1 MMGDSRLVKEA
12 LGTPLKEVG
21 FKKKSDSW
29 YWQNDE
35 VVLMVNL
42 QKSQYG
48 DQYYVNGGVALKAL
62 GSSEFPKE
70 HQCHIRF
77 RLTAVASDDETKQI
91 EAAFDLED
99 KSFPDHQREE
109 EISRLVRDVALPIL
123 QGCSSESGI
132 SETVKSVKLGNA
144 MIHKKVKD
152 FLALGKPA

>member
-1 MMGDSRLVKEA
+1 MADLRLVKEA
-12 LGTPLKEVG
+12 LGTPLKEAG

-29 YWQNDE
+29 YWQSDE
-35 VVLMVNL
+35 VVLLVNL

-48 DQYYVNGGVALKAL
+48 DQYYVNEGVALKAL
-62 GSSEFPKE
+62 GSGDFPKE

-77 RLTAVASDDETKQI
+77 RLTAVASDDETKRI

-99 KSFPDHQREE
+99 TSLPDRQREE

-123 QGCSSESGI
+123 QGCSSEIGIAETLKSG
-132 SETVKSVKLGNA
+132 KLGKA

-152 FLALGKPA
+152 FLALGK